1 MGGITK
7 MRKAVLILITAIIV
21 LSGCG
26 KKELVTNNKSFDIE
40 KIKTE
45 ALNKIKIDGEIT
57 KEYISD
63 SAYYIETGNKII
75 RVQLD
80 IDGNIGDY
88 IEYKKIY

>member
-1 MGGITK
+1 
-7 MRKAVLILITAIIV
+7 MRKSVILLITAIIV

-45 ALNKIKIDGEIT
+45 ALSKIKIDSEIT

-80 IDGNIGDY
+80 VDGNIGDY